1 MSDRRLKR
9 LLSVQLALALTLG
22 GVAPARA
29 AQTIDNGVHPAC
41 DEAYYATTDYYGNLT
56 NGSVVKSYILRGAD
70 SVTDYGAYDEVIN
83 LSDGTAPA
91 NNGRQI
97 TFRFGQDAPTHFYFE
112 GKTKAPFEKLPWTLK
127 VNYRLNGAPVKAED
141 LSGKTGL
148 VEINM
153 DATPNENASE
163 YARYNYILTAAAV
176 FNQDDIL
183 SLEAPGAQTQL
194 IGNLRAVLFLA
205 FPGEEQHFSIR
216 VGSEKFSFNGL
227 TFMMVPATLSQLDE
241 VAKLSEKKTDLED
254 SYHELSDSLDTV
266 LDTFNNMQ
274 SSLYETAS
282 GLDELDKARQTISD
296 GKGNVYE
303 ALDRAQ
309 IDLETLAGALSPV
322 TRHAED
328 AEAFLT
334 DGRNALNALVDTV
347 LKMDGK
353 LSGLETS
360 MKDLESGMKRME
372 SGLADMEGGLA
383 GLEKSLVSVE
393 LSLEDTASGADDTA
407 SGLTGVDAA
416 LIALESGLAD
426 MEGDISVTES
436 DMEGME
442 NDISATEN
450 GMESLEG
457 NLALLEENLE
467 RLENGLKELED
478 GSKDVKRILEDASD
492 LETDLNGLGDALDD
506 TGIPSRSGSSGS
518 SIGLTQSDIDNI
530 QQIAKLYSLT
540 AAGDTP
546 NETAFYVAMLTA
558 QGQDEQTAATVAGL
572 FVSGNNAVI
581 EAQGLTE
588 TYQTL
593 KALYN
598 APDFQAFAAAILQQ
612 RGYSEADA
620 KTTARQMEQV
630 WTLYQ
635 TPEGAAALELL
646 LSSMNNIDRNISGVA
661 SSANRT
667 LDDVSSMAANVVW
680 DLADLCKELDD
691 LIDMVDDAQKVSEIL
706 RDASGDLRAL
716 TGGLRDTSGD
726 LRAVMDDLRG
736 TSGDL
741 RVVMGDLR
749 GLSGDLRDASGALR
763 ETTGSLEDTLQ
774 SLADLLESLTDA
786 SARLR
791 GLSASLR
798 GVSGTVRDV
807 SGTAR
812 AASEKLRGASET
824 ARAALSDTDAL
835 RKVLNAYEPSARS
848 ALETLKSLSGV
859 STTAIRD
866 ANDLIAKTETLF
878 KTSGNQLDAG
888 TKDTLQG
895 LTSAIRK
902 AADGL
907 DSTKDLQSAKNTIT
921 DLIEDTWDD
930 YSGDVNNLLNMDSSA
945 EAESLTSPDNPAP
958 QSVQILIRTQE
969 IEADDDSEAV
979 ETAVKKSKGTFL
991 GRIGQ
996 MFVDFWNALTGI
1008 FR

>member
-1 MSDRRLKR
+1 MSDRRWKR
-9 LLSVQLALALTLG
+9 LISMQLALLLTLG
-22 GVAPARA
+22 AAWPARA
-29 AQTIDNGVHPAC
+29 AQVIDDGVRPAY

-56 NGSVVKSYILRGAD
+56 NGSVVKSYVLRGAE
-70 SVTDYGAYDEVIN
+70 SLTDYGVYDEVVN
-83 LSDGTAPA
+83 LSDGTAPVR
-91 NNGRQI
+91 NNEQI
-97 TFRFGQDAPTHFYFE
+97 TFRFGQDAPAHFYFE
-112 GKTKAPFEKLPWTLK
+112 GKTKAPFERLPWTLK
-127 VNYRLNGAPVKAED
+127 VNYRLNGVPVKAEE

-148 VEINM
+148 VEINV
-153 DATPNENASE
+153 DAVPNETASE
-163 YARYNYILTAAAV
+163 YARYNYILTAAAM

-216 VGSEKFSFNGL
+216 VGAEAFSFNGL

-266 LDTFNNMQ
+266 LDTFNSMQ
-274 SSLYETAS
+274 SNLYETAN
-282 GLDELDKARQTISD
+282 GLDKLDEARRTISS
-296 GKGNVYE
+296 GKGSVYE

-334 DGRNALNALVDTV
+334 DGRKALNALVDTV
-347 LKMDGK
+347 MQMDGK
-353 LSGLETS
+353 LSGLEDS
-360 MKDLESGMKRME
+360 MKELESGMGRME
-372 SGLADMEGGLA
+372 NGLSDIESGLA

-407 SGLTGVDAA
+407 SSLTAVDTGLVD
-416 LIALESGLAD
+416 LESGLEA
-426 MEGDISVTES
+426 MENDVSVTE
-436 DMEGME
+436 
-442 NDISATEN
+442 N
-450 GMESLEG
+450 GLESLEG
-457 NLALLEENLE
+457 NLENLSADLE
-467 RLENGLKELED
+467 RLEGGLKDLED
-478 GSKDVKRILEDASD
+478 GSKDVKRILQDAAD
-492 LETDLNGLGDALDD
+492 METDLNQLGEELDE
-506 TGIPSRSGSSGS
+506 TGIPSRSGGSGS
-518 SIGLTQSDIDNI
+518 SIGLTQSDLDSV
-530 QQIAKLYSLT
+530 QQIARLYSLT
-540 AAGDTP
+540 AAGDAS

-558 QGQDEQTAATVAGL
+558 QGQDEATAATVAGL
-572 FVSGNNAVI
+572 FVSGNAAVI

-598 APDFQAFAAAILQQ
+598 APNFQTFAAAILQQ
-612 RGYSEADA
+612 RGYSEDEA
-620 KTTARQMEQV
+620 KTTAKQMEQV

-661 SSANRT
+661 NSANDT
-667 LDDVSSMAANVVW
+667 LSDVSSMAANVMW

-691 LIDMVDDAQKVSEIL
+691 LIDLVDDARKVSEIL
-706 RDASGDLRAL
+706 RDASGGLRSL
-716 TGGLRDTSGD
+716 TDGLRDTSGD
-726 LRAVMDDLRG
+726 LRTVMDDLRD

-741 RVVMGDLR
+741 RDTSAALR
-749 GLSGDLRDASGALR
+749 GAS
-763 ETTGSLEDTLQ
+763 GSLEDTLQ

-798 GVSGTVRDV
+798 GVSGDAREV
-807 SGTAR
+807 SATAR
-812 AASEKLRGASET
+812 AASEKVRGASEV
-824 ARAALSDTDAL
+824 ARNALADTDAL

-859 STTAIRD
+859 SQTAIRD
-866 ANDLIAKTETLF
+866 ANDLIAKTEALF
-878 KTSGNQLDAG
+878 KAGGNQLDAG

-895 LTSAIRK
+895 LTSTIRK

-907 DSTKDLQSAKNTIT
+907 DSTKDLQSAKNAIT

-930 YSGDVNNLLNMDSSA
+930 YSGDVNNLLNMDSTA
-945 EAESLTSPDNPAP
+945 EAESLTSARNPAP

-969 IEADDDSEAV
+969 IEADDDAETVENAV
-979 ETAVKKSKGTFL
+979 TKDKGTFL
-991 GRIGQ
+991 SRIGQ
-996 MFVDFWNALTGI
+996 MFVDFWNALTGL
-1008 FR
+1008 FH